1 MRIRTAS
8 TRRAID
14 RWKGRAKAHV
24 RRTQLWSLDFAAR
37 LLTSRKRAGVALI
50 PMLILALSINFAALE
65 LVVLVLLGFFVAK
78 LQFYRLVNS
87 AMNLF
92 QFLSD

>member
-1 MRIRTAS
+1 
-8 TRRAID
+8 
-14 RWKGRAKAHV
+14 
-24 RRTQLWSLDFAAR
+24 
-37 LLTSRKRAGVALI
+37 
-50 PMLILALSINFAALE
+50 MLILALSINFAALE